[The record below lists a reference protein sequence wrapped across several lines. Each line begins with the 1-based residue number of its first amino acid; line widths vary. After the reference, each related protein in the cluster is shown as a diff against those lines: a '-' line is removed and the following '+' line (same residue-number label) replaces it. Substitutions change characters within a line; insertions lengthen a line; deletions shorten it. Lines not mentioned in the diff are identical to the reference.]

1 MTITTDEQITIP
13 PITLAWSDWYPWQAL
28 LEDARGSNGIHIPN
42 RKPGV
47 YEVRLIGNEA
57 RLTIGKAANLR
68 MRVRQG
74 LVKGKTPHSS
84 GDRIRSLEDLA
95 LLEVRWAL
103 TDFPAAVE
111 EALHKAYVKRFGALP
126 KYTMRT

>member
-1 MTITTDEQITIP
+1 
-13 PITLAWSDWYPWQAL
+13 
-28 LEDARGSNGIHIPN
+28 
-42 RKPGV
+42 
-47 YEVRLIGNEA
+47 VRIVSAEA

-84 GDRIRSLEDLA
+84 GARIRSIEDLA
-95 LLEVRWAL
+95 QLEVRWAE
-103 TDFPAAVE
+103 TEYPAAAE
-111 EALHKAYVKRFGALP
+111 EALHKAYIERFGSLP

>member
-13 PITLAWSDWYPWQAL
+13 PITLEWSDWHPWLAL
-28 LEDARGSNGIHIPN
+28 LEDARGGNGVHIPN
-42 RKPGV
+42 GKPGV
-47 YEVRLIGNEA
+47 YEVRLVGAEA
-57 RLTIGKAANLR
+57 RLTIGKAADLR

-95 LLEVRWAL
+95 LVEVRWAE
-103 TDFPAAVE
+103 TDYPAAVE
-111 EALHKAYVKRFGALP
+111 EAMHKAYIERFESLP